1 MEAILQ
7 KNCFPVISLWI
18 IYHKISFDSLG
29 LSKLKPNI
37 GIIQLRL
44 EWLSF
49 DLTAQSLFWYLV
61 LHCIWQDGNGH
72 IVVVSSTS
80 SILPTVQK
88 FWARS
93 LIRTRT
99 TTANW
104 WTIQSL
110 GCWLHS
116 MFYHTAFANLLSMAL
131 NWFWFAS
138 LVSREML
145 WFQAWRVIMFVS
157 FIQRAPILVRWFLR
171 NRYVYLH
178 MHT

>member
-1 MEAILQ
+1 MS
-7 KNCFPVISLWI
+7 VVSLWI
-18 IYHKISFDSLG
+18 IYRKILFDSLS

-44 EWLSF
+44 WEVISF
-49 DLTAQSLFWYLV
+49 DLTAQSLYWYLV

-72 IVVVSSTS
+72 IIIVPSTS

-88 FWARS
+88 FWAGS

-99 TTANW
+99 STANW

-110 GCWLHS
+110 RCWLHS
-116 MFYHTAFANLLSMAL
+116 MFSHTACASLLLIAL
-131 NWFWFAS
+131 NWFWCAS

-145 WFQAWRVIMFVS
+145 WFQAWRVIMSVS
-157 FIQRAPILVRWFLR
+157 FIQRAPILVCWFLR
-171 NRYVYLH
+171 NRYVYLYN